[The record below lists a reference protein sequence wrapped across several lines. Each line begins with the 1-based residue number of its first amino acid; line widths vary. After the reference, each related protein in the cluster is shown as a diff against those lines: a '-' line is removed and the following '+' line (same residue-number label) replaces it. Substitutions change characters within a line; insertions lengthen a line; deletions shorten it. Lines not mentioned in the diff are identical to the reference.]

1 MVDNSSLVT
10 VALSFNSDDNDDGL
24 VDDVIDVVVGG
35 GGGGSN
41 NVDGFLVFVVDA
53 ALPRGEMTS
62 RRLLLMEGKVNADVI
77 IVVLATTTTKTKSID
92 DIISWMIVELFDTRS
107 RHETTQSHIKHYN
120 GKAGPD
126 TPGS

>member
-1 MVDNSSLVT
+1 M
-10 VALSFNSDDNDDGL
+10 ALSFNSDDNDDGL

-62 RRLLLMEGKVNADVI
+62 RRLLLMEGKVNAVVI

-92 DIISWMIVELFDTRS
+92 DIISWMIVELFAREIPPRDYSITHQTLQWEGRS
-107 RHETTQSHIKHYN
+107 RYARKLTTS
-120 GKAGPD
+120 P
-126 TPGS
+126 TV

>member
-35 GGGGSN
+35 GGGN

-77 IVVLATTTTKTKSID
+77 IVVLATTTKKKTKSID
-92 DIISWMIVELFDTRS
+92 DIVVRD
-107 RHETTQSHIKHYN
+107 
-120 GKAGPD
+120 D
-126 TPGS
+126 C

>member
-35 GGGGSN
+35 GGN

-53 ALPRGEMTS
+53 ALPRGEMTN

-77 IVVLATTTTKTKSID
+77 IVVLATTTKKKTKSID
-92 DIISWMIVELFDTRS
+92 DIVVRD
-107 RHETTQSHIKHYN
+107 
-120 GKAGPD
+120 D
-126 TPGS
+126 C

>member
-24 VDDVIDVVVGG
+24 VDDVIDVVGG
-35 GGGGSN
+35 GGGN

-62 RRLLLMEGKVNADVI
+62 RRLLMEGKVNADVI
-77 IVVLATTTTKTKSID
+77 IVVLATTTKKKTKSID
-92 DIISWMIVELFDTRS
+92 DIVVRD
-107 RHETTQSHIKHYN
+107 
-120 GKAGPD
+120 D
-126 TPGS
+126 C